1 MGIWEMKREES
12 LLSLPALFLLTY
24 RYKFAGQKKLSRFLW
39 PEICLLNKNLHGK
52 NPASEAFK
60 IKQNP

>member
-1 MGIWEMKREES
+1 MGIWEMKRKES
-12 LLSLPALFLLTY
+12 FLSLPALLTN

-39 PEICLLNKNLHGK
+39 PEICLLNKKLYGK
-52 NPASEAFK
+52 NPVSEVFK